1 NDNGKKQTGMKAPPR
16 AKSNVAP
23 VSFPFEATTLTP
35 SLRSVSFLYE
45 ATRPF
50 LISRRLA
57 TQPFRASFAHV
68 SFRVTFHLNT
78 SFRWLGTGGSS
89 FAMASDFARRAS
101 TDKSAGRLCG

>member
-45 ATRPF
+45 ATRYKR
-50 LISRRLA
+50 SSSAKRLL
-57 TQPFRASFAHV
+57 V
-68 SFRVTFHLNT
+68 
-78 SFRWLGTGGSS
+78 
-89 FAMASDFARRAS
+89 
-101 TDKSAGRLCG
+101 